1 MMVTSR
7 SGFLVVAG
15 CFRNSDGFDGGRLH
29 PFHPS
34 KGGTSLAMSGVN
46 SRTMATKMGPK
57 MGMLKKKFF
66 YQAIFASFLLG
77 LKLVAQ
83 LFFATDLGRKRS
95 ASDGCSEPIFGNHG
109 PSRSQRVCLMVGC
122 GLIWISEII
131 PRYSSDLVDFIQQ
144 WICWLKPST
153 AGHVHRFVPWLRMK
167 PIIWSR
173 FSCFNN
179 WGYPRVSFT
188 AIETGHISLIYQL
201 KVVIFPWLN
210 VRFPE
215 GNGGITWFNTII
227 FAQGDHVGIS
237 LIQIDPWCYLTLYLM
252 LFLIVVGSE
261 AIAAIHLPSKIPAA
275 YHHPHGACCFRRT
288 LLCGKSK
295 VRKSRRLCWWFHIC
309 NLDIFLWYANLRI
322 FDRSFFLFGMDA

>member
-109 PSRSQRVCLMVGC
+109 PSRTQQVCLMVGC
-122 GLIWISEII
+122 GLIWIS
-131 PRYSSDLVDFIQQ
+131 
-144 WICWLKPST
+144 K
-153 AGHVHRFVPWLRMK
+153 
-167 PIIWSR
+167 
-173 FSCFNN
+173 
-179 WGYPRVSFT
+179 SF
-188 AIETGHISLIYQL
+188 Q
-201 KVVIFPWLN
+201 
-210 VRFPE
+210 
-215 GNGGITWFNTII
+215 
-227 FAQGDHVGIS
+227 D
-237 LIQIDPWCYLTLYLM
+237 
-252 LFLIVVGSE
+252 
-261 AIAAIHLPSKIPAA
+261 IPAIWWISSSSEFVDWK
-275 YHHPHGACCFRRT
+275 HQRQVMFID
-288 LLCGKSK
+288 LCLG
-295 VRKSRRLCWWFHIC
+295 CEW
-309 NLDIFLWYANLRI
+309 NQ
-322 FDRSFFLFGMDA
+322 LFGRDFLVLTTEVTLG